1 LVLSISFGDTDVPK
15 LPAKFSFLWSNK
27 SCLRKDVATGILFSL
42 IKLWNFEHDLFDQPE
57 PPIIKRGFF
66 DAVLIAV
73 SHEEFISQGLA
84 TVKSYGKKDSVIFD
98 LRGAFKN
105 LDNDDGIIL
114 L

>member
-1 LVLSISFGDTDVPK
+1 MGVTFKENCPDLRNSKVVEVISELEQVGARITVFDPIADSKDTQEMLGVQ
-15 LPAKFSFLWSNK
+15 L
-27 SCLRKDVATGILFSL
+27 AT
-42 IKLWNFEHDLFDQPE
+42 D
-57 PPIIKRGFF
+57 IKRGFF

-84 TVKSYGKKDSVIFD
+84 IVKSYGKKDSVIFD
-98 LRGAFKN
+98 LKGAFKN